1 MKQDDANTTL
11 KTLEFTYDALG
22 RRASKTIDGV
32 TQNYLYDGEDIIA
45 ILDSNN
51 NPISIITHGESIDT
65 PLAIRTNNES
75 YFYQR
80 DHQGSITSLTDSN
93 QNKVQEYIYTDAYG
107 TTQVVQTLDTNNPYA
122 YAGRELDDTDLYYYR
137 ARYYDPTT
145 QRFLSQDPIGFA
157 SGDFNFYRY
166 VGNSPAN
173 FRDPSGQKSYNKII
187 SMYFSLLTYT
197 YKTSDQIFNAENRLI
212 IIRQCQA
219 ILNNYKYQIEQTEKM
234 CFTDST
240 QKNNRLIRLNNELLK
255 ATVTCAQLG
264 GK

>member
-1 MKQDDANTTL
+1 MARSWQSSYIL
-11 KTLEFTYDALG
+11 KIFA
-22 RRASKTIDGV
+22 TI
-32 TQNYLYDGEDIIA
+32 
-45 ILDSNN
+45 
-51 NPISIITHGESIDT
+51 
-65 PLAIRTNNES
+65 
-75 YFYQR
+75 
-80 DHQGSITSLTDSN
+80 
-93 QNKVQEYIYTDAYG
+93 
-107 TTQVVQTLDTNNPYA
+107 
-122 YAGRELDDTDLYYYR
+122 REVKRYR